1 MSQIDWAK
9 VYAAM
14 DRRIVLKYEQLPDG
28 EQVGKQPPP
37 QNQTAK
43 SS

>member
-9 VYAAM
+9 IYAAM
-14 DRRIVLKYEQLPDG
+14 DRRIVWKYEQLPDG
-28 EQVGKQPPP
+28 EQVGKRP
-37 QNQTAK
+37 QAENQAVK